1 MKMYNITRAFYLIKR
16 SDDDLTV
23 DQRKWT
29 LVVPGTK
36 EQYKN
41 YMTKFHCLLSPA
53 QSLSKLPESV
63 QSVVELGCFQTE
75 RLMLISISI
84 KIAVLPQTIK
94 ILYQQLSSLI
104 KFSS

>member
-1 MKMYNITRAFYLIKR
+1 MKMKDINRPFYLIKS

-41 YMTKFHCLLSPA
+41 YMTKFHCLLSPD
-53 QSLSKLPESV
+53 QSLQANRAS
-63 QSVVELGCFQTE
+63 
-75 RLMLISISI
+75 
-84 KIAVLPQTIK
+84 AVSGGVGMFPN
-94 ILYQQLSSLI
+94 
-104 KFSS
+104 